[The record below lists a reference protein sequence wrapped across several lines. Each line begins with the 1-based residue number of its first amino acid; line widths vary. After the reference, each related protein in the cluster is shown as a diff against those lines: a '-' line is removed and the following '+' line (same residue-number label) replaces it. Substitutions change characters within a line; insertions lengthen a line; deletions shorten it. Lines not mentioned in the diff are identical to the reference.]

1 MLIDKRIKNVSS
13 QRKKKKKK
21 NEAGFVFNWWTAST
35 NQLSVITSFMWRA
48 SKRKMKE
55 KGGILLN
62 PLQSSPH
69 THTHFLC
76 KGFSNW
82 GRYDNTHYS
91 VTLCVCGQ
99 CRSEH
104 PPPPPPHTHTN
115 KKKKKINPVSGDR
128 ALALTIGWII
138 SKQRMRSFETWDS
151 STCCLQQLAPS
162 IEKWSPFVSQ
172 TTNLPSGTWPHCL
185 PQTLPWLS
193 LSFLFF
199 TRPLH

>member
-1 MLIDKRIKNVSS
+1 MFLHS
-13 QRKKKKKK
+13 KKKKMKQDSCLTGEPPAPISFQSLRLLCGEPQREKWKK
-21 NEAGFVFNWWTAST
+21 REESSWI
-35 NQLSVITSFMWRA
+35 LSS
-48 SKRKMKE
+48 
-55 KGGILLN
+55 LL
-62 PLQSSPH
+62 H
-69 THTHFLC
+69 THTHTFCARGLVI
-76 KGFSNW
+76 GVAMT
-82 GRYDNTHYS
+82 TH
-91 VTLCVCGQ
+91 TIQLLCVSVDSVGVNTLLLLLLI
-99 CRSEH
+99 
-104 PPPPPPHTHTN
+104 HTLI
-115 KKKKKINPVSGDR
+115 KKKKKINPGSGDR